1 VIDVPAAA
9 LAAAAAARVI
19 MVVGDSDTGKTTLVT
34 RLASELARRGAT
46 VGVVDADLGQ
56 SDVGPPTTI
65 GLGRVRAP
73 IERLAQAEVVA
84 LHFIG
89 VTSPARCVHETAEAT
104 ARLAAHAL
112 RNGCD
117 RLLVDTCGLV
127 DGDVGRALKRS
138 KVERVAPDLVIA
150 LQREDECEA
159 MLGDCGASGRP
170 AILRLPAA
178 PTTPRSINARRRHRQ
193 QMLAEHL
200 LGATPRVFDLAQLDI
215 RTAPAT
221 RGLAVVDLS
230 DVLVGLD
237 GRDGW
242 TLGVGRISAVDAAR
256 GRLTIDTALDP
267 GRVSALVIGRE
278 KFSRD
283 SGRQGCEVDGEA

>member
-1 VIDVPAAA
+1 VTDVPAAA
-9 LAAAAAARVI
+9 LAAAAAARVT
-19 MVVGDSDTGKTTLVT
+19 MVIGGNDTGKTTLVT
-34 RLASELARRGAT
+34 RLASELARRGSM

-56 SDVGPPTTI
+56 SDIGPPTTV
-65 GLGRVRAP
+65 GLGRIRAP
-73 IERLAQAEVVA
+73 IERLAQAEVMA

-117 RLLVDTCGLV
+117 RLVVDTCGLV
-127 DGDVGRALKRS
+127 EGDVGRALKRI
-138 KVERVAPDLVIA
+138 KLERVAPDLVIA
-150 LQREDECEA
+150 LQRDHECEPILA
-159 MLGDCGASGRP
+159 ICAAAGRP

-178 PTTPRSINARRRHRQ
+178 ATTPRSTNARRRHRER
-193 QMLAEHL
+193 MLAEHL
-200 LGATPRVFDLAQLDI
+200 SGAEPKAFDLAQFDL
-215 RTAPAT
+215 RVAPGV

-242 TLGVGRISAVDAAR
+242 TLGVGRLSEVDVAR
-256 GRLTIDTALDP
+256 GRLTIDTTLDP
-267 GRVSALVIGRE
+267 ARVSALVLGRE
-278 KFSRD
+278 RFA
-283 SGRQGCEVDGEA
+283 GREDEDEGDA

>member
-1 VIDVPAAA
+1 MTDIPAAA
-9 LAAAAAARVI
+9 LAAVAAARVI
-19 MVVGDSDTGKTTLVT
+19 MVIGRNDTGKTTLVT
-34 RLASELARRGAT
+34 RLASELARRGST

-56 SDVGPPTTI
+56 SEVGPPTTL

-84 LHFIG
+84 LHFVG

-117 RLLVDTCGLV
+117 RLVVDTCGLV

-138 KVERVAPDLVIA
+138 KLERLAPDLVIA
-150 LQREDECEA
+150 LQRADECEPI
-159 MLGDCGASGRP
+159 LGDCAQVSR
-170 AILRLPAA
+170 ATIVRLPAA
-178 PTTPRSINARRRHRQ
+178 PTTPRSMNARRRQREG
-193 QMLAEHL
+193 MLAQHL
-200 LGATPRVFDLAQLDI
+200 AGATPRIFDLAQFDV
-215 RTAPAT
+215 RAAPAT
-221 RGLAVVDLS
+221 RGLAVVDLT

-242 TLGVGRISAVDAAR
+242 TLGVGRISGVDAAR
-256 GRLTIDTALDP
+256 GRLTIDTTLDP
-267 GRVSALVIGRE
+267 ARVGALVIGRE
-278 KFSRD
+278 RFSPR
-283 SGRQGCEVDGEA
+283 EVEDGA

>member
-1 VIDVPAAA
+1 VTDVPAAA
-9 LAAAAAARVI
+9 LAAAAAARVT
-19 MVVGDSDTGKTTLVT
+19 MVIGRNDTGKTTLVT
-34 RLASELARRGAT
+34 RLASELARRGST

-65 GLGRVRAP
+65 GLGRIRAP
-73 IERLAQAEVVA
+73 IERLAQAEVMA

-117 RLLVDTCGLV
+117 RLLVDTCGMV
-127 DGDVGRALKRS
+127 EGDVGRALKRI
-138 KVERVAPDLVIA
+138 KLERVAPDLVIA
-150 LQREDECEA
+150 LQREGECEPILEA
-159 MLGDCGASGRP
+159 CAAAGRP
-170 AILRLPAA
+170 VIVRLPAPA
-178 PTTPRSINARRRHRQ
+178 TTPRSINARRRHRER
-193 QMLAEHL
+193 MLAEHL
-200 LGATPRVFDLAQLDI
+200 TGATPKAFDLAQFDL
-215 RTAPAT
+215 RSAPGT

-242 TLGVGRISAVDAAR
+242 TVGVGRLSDVEVAR
-256 GRLTIDTALDP
+256 GRLIIDTTLDP
-267 GRVSALVIGRE
+267 ARVSALVLGRE
-278 KFSRD
+278 RFSRREEN
-283 SGRQGCEVDGEA
+283 GEV

>member
-1 VIDVPAAA
+1 MTDVPAAA
-9 LAAAAAARVI
+9 LAAAAAARVT
-19 MVVGDSDTGKTTLVT
+19 MVIGGNDTGKTTLVT
-34 RLASELARRGAT
+34 RLASELARRGSM

-56 SDVGPPTTI
+56 SDIGPPTTV
-65 GLGRVRAP
+65 GLGRIRAP
-73 IERLAQAEVVA
+73 IERLAQAEVMA

-117 RLLVDTCGLV
+117 RLVVDTCGLV
-127 DGDVGRALKRS
+127 EGDVGRALKRI
-138 KVERVAPDLVIA
+138 KLERVAPDLVIA
-150 LQREDECEA
+150 LQRDHECEPILA
-159 MLGDCGASGRP
+159 ICAAAGRP

-178 PTTPRSINARRRHRQ
+178 ATTPRSTNARRRHRER
-193 QMLAEHL
+193 MLAEHL
-200 LGATPRVFDLAQLDI
+200 SGAEPKAFDLAQFDL
-215 RTAPAT
+215 RVAPGV

-242 TLGVGRISAVDAAR
+242 TLGVGRLSEVDVAR
-256 GRLTIDTALDP
+256 GRLTIDTTLDP
-267 GRVSALVIGRE
+267 ARVSALVLGRE
-278 KFSRD
+278 RFA
-283 SGRQGCEVDGEA
+283 GREDEDEGDA